1 MIVRTARLTN
11 NEMHWNAL
19 FLIINE
25 SLDSGILRI
34 LVLHLTILPGGV
46 HLDAAFP
53 KIV

>member
-1 MIVRTARLTN
+1 
-11 NEMHWNAL
+11 MHWNAL

-46 HLDAAFP
+46 LFDAASAI
-53 KIV
+53 IV